1 VLEPV
6 LQAHPVAPAAR
17 AWRLQ
22 PQVVVALL
30 GGNLAFGPV
39 ALVNAHRLALPRR
52 RYLLVAAIVAA
63 GLLGAVLLALPSQDG
78 RIVGFLVWDRPCA
91 IAAALATRALQSRYD
106 RAYHFY
112 RAGVES
118 YARLLPVGAVA
129 VAVAVA
135 VQIALGVAA

>member
-1 VLEPV
+1 VFEPV

-22 PQVVVALL
+22 PQVLVALL
-30 GGNLAFGPV
+30 GGNLAFAPV

-52 RYLLVAAIVAA
+52 RHLLVAAVVAA
-63 GLLGAVLLALPSQDG
+63 GLVGAVLLALPSHDG
-78 RIVGFLVWDRPCA
+78 RLVGLLVWDRPCA
-91 IAAALATRALQSRYD
+91 IAAAVAIRLLQSRYD

-112 RAGVES
+112 RAGAES
-118 YARLLPVGAVA
+118 YARLLPVAAVA